1 MWLHGMLR
9 HFAFVAYVTFAGSF
23 LFPLG
28 AHYLAGRVK
37 DPRVFRRLG
46 MVCPIVATV
55 IGCLVAVLGH

>member
-1 MWLHGMLR
+1 M
-9 HFAFVAYVTFAGSF
+9 AYLTFAGSF

-37 DPRVFRRLG
+37 DPRVFRLG